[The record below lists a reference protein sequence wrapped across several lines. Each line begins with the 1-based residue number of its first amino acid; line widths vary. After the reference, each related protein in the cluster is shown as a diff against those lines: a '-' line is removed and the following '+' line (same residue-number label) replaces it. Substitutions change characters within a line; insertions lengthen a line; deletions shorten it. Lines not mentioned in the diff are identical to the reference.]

1 MVLNLKELI
10 LVLFIHLFIVGY
22 LVFQSICNYQMPT
35 HDSGHYFSW
44 VQLMMEK
51 EKIMEIPAKQ
61 RMERQETLL
70 REHSEEHKAALRRA
84 ITLAV
89 PHAYSPSRYGTF
101 EDNDNDKSGSV
112 GEASEGSSKKSQRGE
127 TWDELIERLFDKDES
142 GHMVLKKSSPPNK

>member
-1 MVLNLKELI
+1 
-10 LVLFIHLFIVGY
+10 
-22 LVFQSICNYQMPT
+22 
-35 HDSGHYFSW
+35 
-44 VQLMMEK
+44 MMEK

-112 GEASEGSSKKSQRGE
+112 GEASEGSSKKSQRRE